1 MWCGE
6 LGSADARESVW
17 IAWHVFVLTR
27 SPFDLGLVG
36 LMVFLPS
43 FLFVLI
49 SGFIADRFNRRS
61 TPVGGRCCE
70 LACALGFLG
79 LISARV
85 GNVWAYLGIVFILGT
100 ARALAGPAQRSI
112 LPNIVA
118 PQRFMQAQAT
128 YSTARQFSVVGG
140 PALGG
145 ALIAVSATAAFAT
158 AAGFA
163 LVAVASFSLLRL
175 PQAVRALE
183 GRSWSTILAG
193 FRYIRTQPV
202 VLGAI
207 SLDLFAVLLG
217 GAVALLPVYAREI
230 LKAGATGLG
239 ILRAAPGVGAVA
251 MAIVV
256 AHWPLRRRAGEIM
269 LWCVLGFGIFTIVF
283 GVSHNMT
290 LSLAALVIAGAC
302 DMISIIV
309 RQTMVQLATPDRMR
323 GRVSAVNML
332 FVGASNEL
340 GQFESG
346 ITAQWFGTVPAVI
359 LGGTVTLT
367 IAAVWGAFFPALRNA
382 DLIAQEPV

>member
-6 LGSADARESVW
+6 LGSQIQSIS

-61 TPVGGRCCE
+61 ITVGGRCCE

-207 SLDLFAVLLG
+207 SLDLFAVLFG
-217 GAVALLPVYAREI
+217 GSVALLPVYADAI
-230 LKAGATGLG
+230 LRVGPLGLG
-239 ILRAAPGVGAVA
+239 ILRGAPAIGAAIVASVIARRPIRHGVGRKLFVAVT
-251 MAIVV
+251 
-256 AHWPLRRRAGEIM
+256 
-269 LWCVLGFGIFTIVF
+269 GFGAMTIVF
-283 GVSHNMT
+283 GISKILWV
-290 LSLAALVIAGAC
+290 SLAALVAMGAF
-302 DMISIIV
+302 DIV
-309 RQTMVQLATPDRMR
+309 SVVIRSSLVQLNTPDAMR
-323 GRVSAVNML
+323 GRVSAFEGV
-332 FVGASNEL
+332 FITASNEL
-340 GQFESG
+340 GGFESG
-346 ITAQWFGTVPAVI
+346 TVAALIGTIPSVVV
-359 LGGTVTLT
+359 GGAVTLT